1 MTMTIDVETSDGPVR
16 CAIVALTGE
25 LDASNYEQVMG
36 AVQQA
41 WDSGARGLAL
51 DLTHLSFMASSGL
64 IALYTAVR
72 VFRGDPAPD
81 PESGWSALH
90 ELGNDQSAAGN
101 VRLIGVQPPVERVL
115 ERTGLR
121 RLFAVDPDRAAAMAA
136 LGG

>member
-1 MTMTIDVETSDGPVR
+1 MAMTIDVEHSQGPTH
-16 CAIVALTGE
+16 CAVVALTGE
-25 LDASNYEQVMG
+25 LDASNYEQVMA
-36 AVQQA
+36 AVEQA
-41 WDSGARGLAL
+41 WASGARGLAL

-72 VFRGDPAPD
+72 VFRGDPPPD
-81 PESGWSALH
+81 PDSGWSALH
-90 ELGNDQSAAGN
+90 ELGNDQTVAEN

-121 RLFAVDPDRAAAMAA
+121 RLFAVDPDRAAAVSA